1 MKTTPKKSNRQ
12 ILLASITAVIIIGS
26 LIFTATIKPALE
38 KRQNYI
44 ENLNRLKLN
53 LRKMQSNLL
62 IKDRIEKIYSQI
74 KPIIKTKG
82 TQQEQISDFTKELSD
97 IYSNLNV
104 KIRSVKILPTVKK
117 KFYSRFLIKIEM
129 SANITDFLKFA
140 YAIQT
145 HPEPIKLEQFSAKAD
160 HEIRNNVSVS
170 LLISKV
176 QSAEGGPKED
186 RRMTTGA

>member
-26 LIFTATIKPALE
+26 LIFTTTIKPALE

-44 ENLNRLKLN
+44 ENLNRLKLK
-53 LRKMQSNLL
+53 LRKMQANLL

-74 KPIIKTKG
+74 KPLIKTKG

-145 HPEPIKLEQFSAKAD
+145 HPEAIKLEQFSAKAD
-160 HEIRNNVSVS
+160 QEIRNNVSVS
-170 LLISKV
+170 LLISKI
-176 QSAEGGPKED
+176 SKSKDSPA
-186 RRMTTGA
+186 A